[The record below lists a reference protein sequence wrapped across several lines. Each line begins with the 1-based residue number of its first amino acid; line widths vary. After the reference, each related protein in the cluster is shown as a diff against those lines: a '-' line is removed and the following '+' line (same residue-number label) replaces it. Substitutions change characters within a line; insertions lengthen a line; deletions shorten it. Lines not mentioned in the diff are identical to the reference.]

1 MPWGSSVPAVLQ
13 ALVSTL
19 SGAPA
24 LEGVPVFDGPALDGT
39 SQDAVVTIGY
49 TGDPDDPS
57 TVTGQDEYD
66 GMSTAR
72 SREQYTVRC
81 AVSVRDGTGDPAA
94 PRTRAFDL
102 LSAIGGVLAANP
114 SLGGACMQAGI
125 GAWNLIDD
133 QATTGAVATIA
144 FGIDV
149 DAFSSR

>member
-1 MPWGSSVPAVLQ
+1 MAWGSSVPTVLQ

-19 SGAPA
+19 RGAPA

-49 TGDPDDPS
+49 TGDPEDPG
-57 TVTGQDEYD
+57 TVSGQNEYE
-66 GMSTAR
+66 GLSTAR

-81 AVSVRDGTGDPAA
+81 AVSVRDGTGDPVA
-94 PRTRAFDL
+94 PRTRAFEL
-102 LSAIGGVLAANP
+102 LSVVGGVLAANP

-125 GAWNLIDD
+125 GAWSLIDD

-144 FGIDV
+144 FSIDI
-149 DAFSSR
+149 DAFTYR